1 MKELGEDL
9 PGDRIGHC
17 FLLVT
22 WEMCTHMGAGCGAGL
37 RLKDPVCS
45 RKVFCLR
52 PSPVPRGL
60 TLHLFSL
67 LFFCGWNSSLSTN
80 LQSCLGGSPW
90 A

>member
-37 RLKDPVCS
+37 RLK
-45 RKVFCLR
+45 R
-52 PSPVPRGL
+52 PCMFKEDI
-60 TLHLFSL
+60 LFKACPCAKRTY
-67 LFFCGWNSSLSTN
+67 FAFI
-80 LQSCLGGSPW
+80 
-90 A
+90 